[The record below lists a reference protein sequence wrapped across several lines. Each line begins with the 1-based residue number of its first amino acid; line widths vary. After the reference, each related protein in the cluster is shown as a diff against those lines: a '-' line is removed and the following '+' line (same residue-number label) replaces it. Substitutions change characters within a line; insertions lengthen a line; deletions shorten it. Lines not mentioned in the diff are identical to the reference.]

1 MISAVIGGGAAG
13 FFGSIAIKEANPE
26 SEVFIFDKSDRI
38 LTKVRISGGGR
49 CNVTNATFDVKELV
63 KNYPRG
69 SRELISVFTR
79 FGTQDI
85 IDWFESR
92 GAKLKTEQD
101 NRVFPVSDNS
111 QTIIDCLLKESAEKN
126 IHINTNQPLAELQ
139 TKDGRFTIIFKN
151 GDKFDC
157 DNILIASGGNSK
169 QESYDWIKSL
179 GHTIINPV
187 PSLFTFILSEN
198 IFAGLEG
205 ISVPEVEIK
214 SDGDKKSLQKG
225 SLLITHGGLSGFGI
239 LKFSAFTARKL
250 AEKNYRFS
258 LDINWLPGFKKE
270 HLFDKITELKKSIPN
285 KTLSSISY
293 LGLPLR
299 LWKRLL
305 ELNGIENNKFIDLS
319 NQKILNF
326 VNSLVEHK
334 IEINGKNTNK
344 EEFVTAG
351 GVSLKE
357 VNFKTMESKICPG
370 IYFAGEVLDI
380 DGVTGGFNFQSAWST
395 SWIAGNSIGNLKK

>member
-1 MISAVIGGGAAG
+1 LISAVIGGGAAG
-13 FFGSIAIKEANPE
+13 FFGAIAIKEASPE
-26 SEVFIFDKSDRI
+26 AEVYIFEKSDRI

-49 CNVTNATFDVKELV
+49 CNVTNATFDVEEVV

-69 SRELISVFTR
+69 SRELISVFTK
-79 FGTQDI
+79 FGPQETI
-85 IDWFESR
+85 EWFEMR
-92 GAKLKTEQD
+92 GARLKTEQD
-101 NRVFPVSDNS
+101 KRVFPVSDNS
-111 QTIIDCLLKESAEKN
+111 QIIIDCLLKESAEKN
-126 IHINTNQPLAELQ
+126 IHINTNHPIAELQ
-139 TKDGRFTIIFKN
+139 SKDEGFTIIFKN
-151 GDKFDC
+151 GEKLDC
-157 DNILIASGGNSK
+157 DKILIASGGYANR
-169 QESYDWIKSL
+169 ESFNWIKSL

-187 PSLFTFILSEN
+187 PSLFTFILSVN

-214 SDGDKKSLQKG
+214 LNDDKKSLQKG

-239 LKFSAFTARKL
+239 LKFSAFSARKL
-250 AEKNYRFS
+250 AEKNYKFT
-258 LDINWLPGFKKE
+258 LDINWLPGFKRE

-326 VNSLVEHK
+326 VHSLVEHK
-334 IEINGKNTNK
+334 IEIDGKNTNK

-351 GVSLKE
+351 GVSLKDI
-357 VNFKTMESKICPG
+357 NFKTMESKKCPG

-395 SWIAGNSIGNLKK
+395 GWIAGNSIGS